1 MFRYLN
7 TGIEKN
13 PAAKKNNQVVIFIP
27 IYLFRGSNVPNFFL
41 VRQLFMQ
48 EKIYDMMRNLF
59 VLLISCSLF
68 FIACTTNSITGRKQL
83 SLVPESD
90 LQKEALTQ
98 YKSFLDT
105 STVIKNSS
113 KDAEMVKR
121 VGSRIAAAI
130 TKYYSEKGLSKELS
144 GYNWEFNLVQNPE
157 VNAWCMP
164 GGKVVVYTGLLGV
177 TQNETALAIV
187 LGHEITHA
195 VAHHGQERMS
205 EALVAQGVA
214 VGGNIFTSGNAQ
226 VNNIFNSIYAP
237 TAQVG
242 VLLPNSRNQEYE
254 ADHYGLIFAAM
265 AGYDPREAIPFWER
279 MAKLN
284 SGSQAPEILS
294 DHPLDS
300 KRIKKL
306 ESYMPEA
313 MKYYEASSKK

>member
-1 MFRYLN
+1 M
-7 TGIEKN
+7 
-13 PAAKKNNQVVIFIP
+13 KK
-27 IYLFRGSNVPNFFL
+27 LF
-41 VRQLFMQ
+41 
-48 EKIYDMMRNLF
+48 
-59 VLLISCSLF
+59 LLLLSSSLF

-83 SLVPESD
+83 TLVPESE
-90 LQKEALTQ
+90 LQQEALTQ

-105 STVIKNSS
+105 SKVIGNSS

-144 GYNWEFNLVQNPE
+144 GFQWEFNLVQNPE

-164 GGKVVVYTGLLGV
+164 GGKVVVYTGLLKV

-205 EALVAQGVA
+205 EALVAQGIA
-214 VGGNIFTSGNAQ
+214 VGGNVFTSGNSQ

-237 TAQVG
+237 TAQLG
-242 VLLPNSRNQEYE
+242 VLLPNSRKQEYE

-279 MAKLN
+279 MAKLK
-284 SGSQAPEILS
+284 SGNQAPEILS
-294 DHPLDS
+294 GHPLDS

-313 MKYYEASSKK
+313 MKYYAASVKK